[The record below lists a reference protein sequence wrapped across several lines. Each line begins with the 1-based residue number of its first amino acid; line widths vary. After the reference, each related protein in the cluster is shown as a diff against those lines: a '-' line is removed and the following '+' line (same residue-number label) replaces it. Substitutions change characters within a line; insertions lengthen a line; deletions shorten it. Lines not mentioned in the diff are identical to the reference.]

1 LFAGEQFARPRRW
14 NGPSRLEM
22 EAVPGPLLPDFDN
35 LATTLRD
42 WGVTGR
48 GLRQCARSQIVVIE
62 QRQG

>member
-1 LFAGEQFARPRRW
+1 
-14 NGPSRLEM
+14 M